1 MITAW
6 ISLAQGTNGIT
17 CEKVNHNGKFPLFV
31 RALPFV
37 GNRISA
43 LDIIKYVIV
52 IAAQKWGSKVNQS
65 DVEKTRLAKEEI
77 LGSIMGSFS
86 AVFPLISGI
95 LDPFCAISQ
104 PLQLDYQHAKGF

>member
-17 CEKVNHNGKFPLFV
+17 CEKVNENGKFPLFV

-52 IAAQKWGSKVNQS
+52 IAAQKWGSKAYQS
-65 DVEKTRLAKEEI
+65 GVEKTRLAKKEI
-77 LGSIMGSFS
+77 RGANAGSFS
-86 AVFPLISGI
+86 AVFSLISNI
-95 LDPFCAISQ
+95 LDPFCLVS
-104 PLQLDYQHAKGF
+104 